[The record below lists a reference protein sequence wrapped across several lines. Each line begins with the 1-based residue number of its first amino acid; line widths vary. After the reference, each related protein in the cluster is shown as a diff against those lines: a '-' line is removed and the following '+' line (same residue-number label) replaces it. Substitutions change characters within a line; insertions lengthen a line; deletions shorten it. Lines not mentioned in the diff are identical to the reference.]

1 MSRNK
6 PVVQTL
12 VTYIMNQNVKHV
24 FIRYN
29 SILTLMNSGAPF
41 FRIDIIYMIY
51 LDVKHFSVVCLSIC
65 YEKLAIKTAFKT
77 IGHLFATYIFV
88 RPT

>member
-1 MSRNK
+1 
-6 PVVQTL
+6 
-12 VTYIMNQNVKHV
+12 
-24 FIRYN
+24 
-29 SILTLMNSGAPF
+29 MNSGAPF

-65 YEKLAIKTAFKT
+65 YEKLAIKTALKT
-77 IGHLFATYIFV
+77 MGHLFATYIFV

>member
-1 MSRNK
+1 
-6 PVVQTL
+6 
-12 VTYIMNQNVKHV
+12 MNQKEKHV
-24 FIRYN
+24 FIRHN
-29 SILTLMNSGAPF
+29 SILTLINSGALF